1 MYTARKLSGAL
12 ALLLLLSAMAGCSPA
27 SSGTPSATPA
37 DPGTLVR
44 IEYSYSSGMV
54 AHTAFSID
62 VKP

>member
-44 IEYSYSSGMV
+44 IDLSHRESLLE
-54 AHTAFSID
+54 
-62 VKP
+62 